1 MTLELYLLRRLIGG
15 LVFACGGM
23 ALVAVPCV
31 LVHAVHKVAGV
42 GMAAVLGYVPI
53 LMLELAPYL
62 LPLGFLLAVVSS
74 YGRLA
79 ADNEWTAMLMAGI
92 HPLRLARPALWVAL
106 VLSGGLYFLSTNVSP
121 SLNYQKKNYGKN
133 SAMQLLKSLNPGRTE
148 LRFGD
153 FYLSALERDPDD
165 RNLFRQVFL
174 HLPPSGE
181 KPAQTIFAQAVQIV
195 VDGSILTVE
204 MAEPRWADE
213 RFDTRVG
220 RASAQY
226 DLDEYFS
233 TDAKNRASWR
243 FQTSAVL
250 SERLD
255 HTRGLVARD
264 GEVALAGLSHS
275 DGVIPFKDLRAAAY
289 ELHSRSALLL
299 VCPMFLLLGL
309 PTGLVLR
316 RGSQLAALAAAIS
329 YALAYYLISMRM
341 GKVLANSA
349 VVPEWAAAW
358 GATLLGTL
366 IGVFFTWR
374 ALRR

>member
-275 DGVIPFKDLRAAAY
+275 DGIIPFKDLRAAAY

-316 RGSQLAALAAAIS
+316 RGSQLAALAAAIA

>member
-264 GEVALAGLSHS
+264 GEAALAGLSHS
-275 DGVIPFKDLRAAAY
+275 DGIIPFKDLRAAAY

-316 RGSQLAALAAAIS
+316 RGSQLAALAAAIA

>member
-264 GEVALAGLSHS
+264 GEAALAGLSHS
-275 DGVIPFKDLRAAAY
+275 DGIIPFKDLRAAAY

>member
-1 MTLELYLLRRLIGG
+1 
-15 LVFACGGM
+15 
-23 ALVAVPCV
+23 
-31 LVHAVHKVAGV
+31 
-42 GMAAVLGYVPI
+42 
-53 LMLELAPYL
+53 MLELAPYL

-264 GEVALAGLSHS
+264 GEAALAGLSHS

>member
-1 MTLELYLLRRLIGG
+1 MTLELYLLRRLLGG
-15 LVFACGGM
+15 LAFACGGM

-62 LPLGFLLAVVSS
+62 LPLGFLLAVVSA

-121 SLNYQKKNYGKN
+121 SLNYQKRNYGKN
-133 SAMQLLKSLNPGRTE
+133 SAMQLLQSLNPGRTE
-148 LRFGD
+148 LRFGE

-165 RNLFRQVFL
+165 RNLFRQVFV
-174 HLPPSGE
+174 HLPPS
-181 KPAQTIFAQAVQIV
+181 KTRPAQTIFAQAVQIV
-195 VDGSILTVE
+195 VEGSLLTVD
-204 MAEPRWADE
+204 MTEPRVAD
-213 RFDTRVG
+213 DAVDVRVG
-220 RASAQY
+220 RSAAQY
-226 DLDEYFS
+226 DLDELFG
-233 TDAKNRASWR
+233 TQTKDRGAWR

-250 SERLD
+250 DERID
-255 HTRGLVARD
+255 RSRDLVARG
-264 GEVALAGLSHS
+264 GEEALAGLSHS
-275 DGVIPFKDLRAAAY
+275 DGIIPFKDLRAAAY
-289 ELHSRSALLL
+289 ELHSRSALVL

-309 PTGLVLR
+309 PTGLGLR
-316 RGSQLAALAAAIS
+316 KGSQLAALAAAIA

-358 GATLLGTL
+358 GATLLGSL
-366 IGVFFTWR
+366 IGAFFTWR
-374 ALRR
+374 AVRR